1 MLIAEHEKPA
11 YRKKLAMAL
20 AKIGKRH
27 NGIII
32 HSVDREIEKYS
43 ARLEGKNAYNL

>member
-11 YRKKLAMAL
+11 YRKKLARAL

-27 NGIII
+27 NGII
-32 HSVDREIEKYS
+32 VYGADREIEKY
-43 ARLEGKNAYNL
+43 EW